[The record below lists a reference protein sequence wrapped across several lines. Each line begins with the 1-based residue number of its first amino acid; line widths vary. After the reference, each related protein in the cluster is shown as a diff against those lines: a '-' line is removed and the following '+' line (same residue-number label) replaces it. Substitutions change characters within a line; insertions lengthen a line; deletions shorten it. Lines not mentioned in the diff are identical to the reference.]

1 VARSALYAL
10 ASKRTDGHAL
20 GDRARLD
27 ALKASIFGIRSGWLS
42 YWDECATFTR
52 PTRQRRNVT
61 DKNRGDRRNQS
72 IIDATATRASRILS
86 SGLHS
91 GMSSPARPWQR
102 SSIADKDLARWKP
115 VQAYLEQVN
124 ELILGQYGLANV
136 YNSLPTLYGDCGDF
150 GTGAMSM
157 LPDAKDVFRTR
168 VYPIGSYGIGLDS
181 RGLATT
187 FVREYS
193 LSVYQLI
200 EEFGLIN
207 GGTDIDWSR
216 FSKAVKNAWDKG
228 EYETQIGL
236 TWIVTPNPNHDPK
249 SPLPKFFKWQSCI
262 YETGS
267 QSPEFVKETG
277 YRYFPFMVPRW
288 DVTDDDS
295 YATDWPAAI
304 AIGDIKGLQ
313 IMQREKAKAV
323 QKKVTPAMVASY
335 ELRTQPT
342 TSVPGGVTYTRD
354 PEHGFKPA
362 YKIDIDLG
370 DLRLDI
376 NDIQFAIKDGYYVPL
391 FLMLA
396 TGDQMGANPAKTAF
410 EIAERKEEK
419 MIGLGPTLERF
430 NDELFD
436 PMYDIAFYLL
446 DEAGMLP
453 DAPPELEGVEIKPQY
468 TSILAQAQKL
478 VGVTA
483 QDRLLQTAGQ
493 MAGIWPQL
501 RHKVDPFRAFDNYG
515 EMYGTDPLI
524 IRTDEEAEAAMAE
537 EQQAAQAAQAAAN
550 AREMGAGLK
559 AASEAKLEGG
569 RSVLDQLVGA

>member
-1 VARSALYAL
+1 VARSALYAI
-10 ASKRTDGHAL
+10 ASKRTDGYAL
-20 GDRARLD
+20 GDRARLEMV
-27 ALKASIFGIRSGWLS
+27 KTSIFGIRSSWLS

-52 PTRQRRNVT
+52 PTRQRRNVS

-72 IIDATATRASRILS
+72 IIDATATRASRVLS

-168 VYPIGSYGIGLDS
+168 VYPVGSYGIGLDS

-207 GGTDIDWSR
+207 GGTDIEWRR
-216 FSKAVKNAWDKG
+216 FSTAVKNAWDKG

-236 TWIVTPNPNHDPK
+236 TWIVTPNPNHDPT

-267 QSPEFVKETG
+267 SSPAFVKETG

-335 ELRTQPT
+335 ELRTQA
-342 TSVPGGVTYTRD
+342 TSSIPGGVTYTRD

-362 YKIDIDLG
+362 YQIDIDLG
-370 DLRLDI
+370 DLRADI
-376 NDIQFAIKDGYYVPL
+376 NEIQYAIKDAYYVPL

-396 TGDQMGANPAKTAF
+396 TGDQLGTNPAKTAF

-453 DAPPELEGVEIKPQY
+453 EAPPELEGVEIKPQY

-524 IRTDEEAEAAMAE
+524 IRTDEEADAAMAE

-550 AREMGAGLK
+550 ARQMGAGLK
-559 AASEAKLEGG
+559 DAAAAKLHGG
-569 RSVLDQLVGA
+569 QSVLDQMVGA